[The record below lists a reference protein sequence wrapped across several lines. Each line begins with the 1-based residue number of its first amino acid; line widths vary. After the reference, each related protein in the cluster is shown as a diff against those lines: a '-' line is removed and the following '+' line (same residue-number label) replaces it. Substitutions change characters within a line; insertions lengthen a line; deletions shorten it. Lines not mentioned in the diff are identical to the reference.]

1 MNEKLDTPEISDT
14 ETSKQSKDKF
24 TFAVVILLVLLLVG
38 IVSANIF
45 GYLYGYSWVGVVNY
59 KTGEIKTL
67 WDWMELLL
75 IPFVLA
81 IGAFLFNKSE
91 KTHERKI
98 AEQQRE
104 NERVLASKQAKSEE
118 EIAENRQQQIAIESY
133 FDKMTDLLLD
143 KGLRISEEKD
153 EVRTIARTIT
163 LTLLRGLNGN
173 RRGQVVQFLYEAGL
187 IVGDTPI
194 VNLSH
199 ADLREIDLRPWSS
212 FWPRIGETGWE
223 MVNK

>member
-81 IGAFLFNKSE
+81 IGAFLFYKSE
-91 KTHERKI
+91 KTHDRKI
-98 AEQQRE
+98 AEAPATTIIFSGKIKDIEVILFNTTVVKKSFTVQIITYFIGSAISAK
-104 NERVLASKQAKSEE
+104 ERALHEE
-118 EIAENRQQQIAIESY
+118 
-133 FDKMTDLLLD
+133 
-143 KGLRISEEKD
+143 
-153 EVRTIARTIT
+153 
-163 LTLLRGLNGN
+163 
-173 RRGQVVQFLYEAGL
+173 FL
-187 IVGDTPI
+187 
-194 VNLSH
+194 
-199 ADLREIDLRPWSS
+199 
-212 FWPRIGETGWE
+212 
-223 MVNK
+223 